1 MTAYVPKCLA
11 CEGPVKEAEERVA
24 IAVGRGKHDVRYRH
38 ASDGDCRRY
47 LTGYF
52 GGMAALTHG
61 PMIDEPDYTENGRAN
76 EYLTDRPVRKGA
88 R

>member
-1 MTAYVPKCLA
+1 VTAYIPKCLA
-11 CEGPVKEAEERVA
+11 CEGPIKDAEERVT
-24 IAVGRGKHDVRYRH
+24 VMTGRGKSVARYRH
-38 ASDGDCRRY
+38 ASDADCRRY

-61 PMIDEPDYTENGRAN
+61 PMIDEPDYTEDGQAN
-76 EYLTDRPVRKGA
+76 ISLTRRPLRKGA